1 MLVKVRNDDPSRLS
15 STERTV
21 VNWLKS
27 WTGSHALSGIA
38 VVKAHGADL
47 IVWTPR
53 ACVVVVVKGFTER
66 RNGPLTVADTAPWT
80 IDGHIAPLEGVQT
93 GTEPMDELRT
103 RTTEIERVLRAAP
116 GRQHVAVMGVVLVI
130 PHLGTRVSLEKG
142 ALAPGL
148 DVVVGDG
155 PSSLRAYFTQLTGA
169 NEAEGGAG
177 TVQPRPDAWDAAQV
191 SQALGA
197 LGFAAA
203 ATYSDLV
210 AEGFPPPRGDR
221 TGGPSGAQ
229 TAAAAQAPASAGTPA
244 PAPGSGTPPTGGAP
258 IPLPGRSAP
267 PPGGQQAVP
276 TREYTAATPAYGSAA
291 PYGSPAPAAGSPAPA
306 YGSPGPAYGSPAPA
320 YGSSGP
326 AYGSPAPDTPRRR
339 RSSRRE
345 SAAAA
350 AGYGASG
357 REGASG
363 PGASQREFASGAP
376 SFAPGGFSGGPP
388 SYNSP
393 AQPYSV
399 PFEPRPPKPPR
410 ARGRGIVPLVLLALL
425 VLILAT
431 VAMCTGGNDDKPSTP
446 APAPGTRTTQST
458 APHTTAP
465 DITIPSETP
474 APACFPLQPDCPPSG
489 PAAEPAPPA
498 EPPVPAEQIPPPGPA
513 PAEQL
518 PPPAPAEPAAPVG
531 LAVSPK
537 PGVPAERTAAAEPAP
552 PAEPVPPAEPPAPA
566 EPVAPAG
573 PAAPAEPAAPVE
585 PAAPAAPA
593 VPVEPAAPAELPD
606 RVTCL
611 LQSTCPEIPEPGQY
625 TCAARKFGRTR
636 PSLSAAHVSAH
647 RHRMPIRPT
656 AALPPHSDPEA
667 QVCVKYT
674 NVC

>member
-93 GTEPMDELRT
+93 GTEPMDEIRT
-103 RTTEIERVLRAAP
+103 RTAEIERVLRAAP

-130 PHLGTRVSLEKG
+130 PQLGTRVSLEKG

-169 NEAEGGAG
+169 DQAEGGVA
-177 TVQPRPDAWDAAQV
+177 RPDAWDAAQV
-191 SQALGA
+191 GQALGA

-203 ATYSDLV
+203 ATYSDLI
-210 AEGFPPPRGDR
+210 AEGFPPPRGD
-221 TGGPSGAQ
+221 GAGSVS
-229 TAAAAQAPASAGTPA
+229 AAAAPGSGQTGTPA
-244 PAPGSGTPPTGGAP
+244 PISGSGAPTPTATGGAPTPLSAGGAP
-258 IPLPGRSAP
+258 IPPPRGGAPTPPTAGAPMPPPPGGAPVPLPGRSTP
-267 PPGGQQAVP
+267 PPGGQGVP
-276 TREYTAATPAYGSAA
+276 TREYTAATPAYGSAR
-291 PYGSPAPAAGSPAPA
+291 PA
-306 YGSPGPAYGSPAPA
+306 YGSPGSVAGSPVPAYGSTAPG
-320 YGSSGP
+320 YGS
-326 AYGSPAPDTPRRR
+326 AATDTPRRR
-339 RSSRRE
+339 RNSRRE

-350 AGYGASG
+350 GGYGASG
-357 REGASG
+357 SPGTFGSGA
-363 PGASQREFASGAP
+363 PQRDYSSAAP
-376 SFAPGGFSGGPP
+376 SFAPGGFSGGQS
-388 SYNSP
+388 SYSSP
-393 AQPYSV
+393 AQPYAV
-399 PFEPRPPKPPR
+399 PFEPRPAKPPR
-410 ARGRGIVPLVLLALL
+410 PRGRSIVPLVLLALL
-425 VLILAT
+425 VLILAV
-431 VAMCTGGNDDKPSTP
+431 VAMCTGGDDEPSEP
-446 APAPGTRTTQST
+446 APAPGTRTSEST

-489 PAAEPAPPA
+489 PAAEPEPPA
-498 EPPVPAEQIPPPGPA
+498 GPPVPAEQVPPPGPA

-537 PGVPAERTAAAEPAP
+537 PGVPAERTAAAEPAAPAAPLP
-552 PAEPVPPAEPPAPA
+552 PAEPAEPAVPAE
-566 EPVAPAG
+566 
-573 PAAPAEPAAPVE
+573 PAAPAEPAPVEPAPAAPVE
-585 PAAPAAPA
+585 PP
-593 VPVEPAAPAELPD
+593 APAEFAP
-606 RVTCL
+606 
-611 LQSTCPEIPEPGQY
+611 PE
-625 TCAARKFGRTR
+625 
-636 PSLSAAHVSAH
+636 
-647 RHRMPIRPT
+647 
-656 AALPPHSDPEA
+656 
-667 QVCVKYT
+667 
-674 NVC
+674 